1 MSAELEQLKR
11 RIVELRAVELQ
22 LGLRRIGIHVALET
36 LLPLDH
42 PRKRR
47 DAAAIAADDEPR
59 VLRRTFGE
67 RVHVVR

>member
-1 MSAELEQLKR
+1 VSAELEQLRR
-11 RIVELRAVELQ
+11 RIVELRAVEMQ
-22 LGLRRIGIHVALET
+22 RGLRRIGIDFDLDV

-47 DAAAIAADDEPR
+47 ETAAIAAGDSPR
-59 VLRRTFGE
+59 VLVRCYGE